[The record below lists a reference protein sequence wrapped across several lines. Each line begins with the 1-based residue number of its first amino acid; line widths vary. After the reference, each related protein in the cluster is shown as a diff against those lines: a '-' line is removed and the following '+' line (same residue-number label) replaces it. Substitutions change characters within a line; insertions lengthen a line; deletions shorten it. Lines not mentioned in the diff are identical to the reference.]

1 METISMQT
9 MRELEVAL
17 GLKGTRK
24 SLVEEYAVLYA
35 EYQRPPLV
43 EVKKRGGGKPW
54 KSVFIQKRS
63 SQNSELVRKK
73 SQRIKT

>member
-1 METISMQT
+1 MQT

-24 SLVEEYAVLYA
+24 SLVEQYAVLYA

-43 EVKKRGGGKPW
+43 EVKNGAAENLGNPCLFQRG
-54 KSVFIQKRS
+54 
-63 SQNSELVRKK
+63 VRKTP
-73 SQRIKT
+73 S